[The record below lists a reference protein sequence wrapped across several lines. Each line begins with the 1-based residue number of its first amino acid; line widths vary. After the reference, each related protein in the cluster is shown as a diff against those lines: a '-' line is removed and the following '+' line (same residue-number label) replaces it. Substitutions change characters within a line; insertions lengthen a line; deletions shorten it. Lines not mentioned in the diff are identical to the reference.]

1 MRAASPRARAPAS
14 GRAVD
19 VSASPFFFWA
29 PLKRLGSTLGRRR
42 LLRGKPSL
50 LGVHREGL
58 RNPQGT
64 RVSVRERLHAR
75 RVFPIHYLRVRT
87 HATRRPAHECGVA
100 LALRAERTC
109 VLCWAQVRFHKTQV
123 RFSRAQMRCAQS
135 ANALPRERK
144 CVSNRPHLRATFG
157 VICGARHL
165 ACPRHL
171 VCRTFLHRE
180 RRAQDPEREIFL
192 HIVGRSKFLCLRW
205 LLCCCSDWRCR

>member
-1 MRAASPRARAPAS
+1 MTTVKEHLRSAGDSKAQVSEVGLSPS
-14 GRAVD
+14 GSQKND
-19 VSASPFFFWA
+19 
-29 PLKRLGSTLGRRR
+29 
-42 LLRGKPSL
+42 
-50 LGVHREGL
+50 HREGL

-171 VCRTFLHRE
+171 VCRTFLPGRAWRE
-180 RRAQDPEREIFL
+180 WN
-192 HIVGRSKFLCLRW
+192 VK
-205 LLCCCSDWRCR
+205 